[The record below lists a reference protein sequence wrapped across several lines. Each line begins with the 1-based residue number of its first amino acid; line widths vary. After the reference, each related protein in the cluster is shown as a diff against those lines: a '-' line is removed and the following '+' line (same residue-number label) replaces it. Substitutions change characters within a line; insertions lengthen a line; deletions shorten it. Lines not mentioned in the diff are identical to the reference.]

1 MQGGCR
7 LLFMGPDNPPRG
19 PGYEAVWIPLIAVE
33 PVEGSSRELLSQAGP
48 GDVIV
53 FTSPRAPRILALDAV
68 KQGIYADIAEL
79 VRRSTVG
86 VVGPST
92 LKSLHAHLGKPRSI
106 VMPPNGYT
114 VRALASTLVGMKPD
128 RVVAARA
135 SRASPILG
143 EVLAS
148 SGVELVE
155 VAVYRNE
162 PLLGN
167 AAVTASLIAS
177 GSVDYALFTSPM
189 QATLVAPRLH
199 GLKTRL
205 AAIGPETG
213 RVLDAHGLRYF
224 MPKEYTI
231 KSLISAAMSRCNR

>member
-7 LLFMGPDNPPRG
+7 LLFMGPDSPPRG

-68 KQGIYADIAEL
+68 KLGIYNDIVEL

-92 LKSLHAHLGKPRSI
+92 LKSLNSHLGKPRSI
-106 VMPPNGYT
+106 VMPPSGYT
-114 VRALASTLVGMKPD
+114 VRALASTLASMNPG

-135 SRASPILG
+135 SRASPILR

-148 SGVELVE
+148 GGVELVE
-155 VAVYRNE
+155 VTVYRNE
-162 PLLGN
+162 PLPGN
-167 AAVTASLIAS
+167 AAVAASLIA
-177 GSVDYALFTSPM
+177 GGTVDYALFTSPM
-189 QATLVAPRLH
+189 QATLVAPKLH
-199 GLKTRL
+199 EPKARL

-213 RVLDAHGLRYF
+213 RVLEAHGLRYA
-224 MPKEYTI
+224 MPREYTLE
-231 KSLISAAMSRCNR
+231 SLISATTSRCNR